1 MGFVQHLYLLA
12 LRNESDTLWIG
23 IGFLGQAVFGV
34 RFLIQWL
41 RSEQAGHSVVPI
53 AFWYCSL
60 VGGLVSFTYAVHL
73 QASPHRSRH
82 ADTDLRSKSLHDLP
96 RPRPKSDGDSRQSVR
111 IGLGRLRLIAR
122 HV

>member
-1 MGFVQHLYLLA
+1 MGFLQHLYLLA
-12 LRNESDTLWIG
+12 FRNESDTVWIG
-23 IGFLGQAVFGV
+23 IGFLGQAVFGI

-73 QASPHRSRH
+73 QAWPLLIGQGMPIPIYVRNLYMIYRDRSRNP
-82 ADTDLRSKSLHDLP
+82 ATAL
-96 RPRPKSDGDSRQSVR
+96 DSPSE
-111 IGLGRLRLIAR
+111 
-122 HV
+122 